1 VDGMEVVAAA
11 GQDNISAVQN
21 EYFSWAMRDKDP
33 AVTANVPNAYMN
45 MLQTAEFVARGFRPR
60 VREVDGVP
68 AEQMARVHG
77 KLIAHGLL
85 QVEITGRTGG
95 MLYQLTTSGRR
106 ACLQI
111 AEDCAGEALES
122 AFV

>member
-1 VDGMEVVAAA
+1 MLDLDFAVLDAHPEWRQVLLAYGEGMDVAT
-11 GQDNISAVQN
+11 
-21 EYFSWAMRDKDP
+21 
-33 AVTANVPNAYMN
+33 TADAE
-45 MLQTAEFVARGFRPR
+45 TAEFVARGFRPR